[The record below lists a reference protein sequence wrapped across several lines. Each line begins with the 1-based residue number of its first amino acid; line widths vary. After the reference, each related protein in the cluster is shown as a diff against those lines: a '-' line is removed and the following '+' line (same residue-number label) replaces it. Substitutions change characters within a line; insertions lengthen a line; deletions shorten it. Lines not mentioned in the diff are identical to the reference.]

1 MDACKGPNS
10 PKTTGAMRSPLLKI
24 LRRLR
29 SEQRGQSLIVVSL
42 SMVVV
47 LGVSALAIDVGTW
60 YVKHH
65 QDQVIADSAALAAAN
80 CLAHPNSGPNT
91 STMPQCTSGTD
102 TTDAETV
109 AVAYAAR
116 NGLAINDSDVDVN
129 TSADTVQVT
138 ASSTAPAFFA
148 NLFGIRSTTQSAN
161 ATAGWTS
168 GGPTPCTTTLESA
181 GKCAAIY
188 AAGTSCSGT
197 GNGVMFG
204 GDGAGA
210 TITVTGGVQ
219 TEGQLSV
226 SNGTYSASSTTV
238 TSNCYTSS
246 NVGSLDYGNIDPQLG
261 ATESWPINYA
271 ASPYFTAC
279 TTNCITLDGYPDVPP
294 YCTYA
299 SESLSGITFVLINN
313 VGQVPQ
319 TGNVYCAIGSGTASN
334 PATWT
339 GAITIGENIGTSGSS
354 CSNQPDVTLIGASV
368 TFTDSTTCLA
378 PDLDNCL
385 AYATTGNIV
394 IYNGEYDWSGAM
406 FAPSG
411 SIDVGFD
418 PGKGLQGSP
427 PDVATGLLEA
437 QNVDITNATFTLT
450 GDGPVVSGSS
460 STLPGTDSLVEGT
473 Q

>member
-1 MDACKGPNS
+1 
-10 PKTTGAMRSPLLKI
+10 
-24 LRRLR
+24 
-29 SEQRGQSLIVVSL
+29 
-42 SMVVV
+42 
-47 LGVSALAIDVGTW
+47 
-60 YVKHH
+60 
-65 QDQVIADSAALAAAN
+65 
-80 CLAHPNSGPNT
+80 
-91 STMPQCTSGTD
+91 
-102 TTDAETV
+102 
-109 AVAYAAR
+109 
-116 NGLAINDSDVDVN
+116 
-129 TSADTVQVT
+129 
-138 ASSTAPAFFA
+138 
-148 NLFGIRSTTQSAN
+148 
-161 ATAGWTS
+161 
-168 GGPTPCTTTLESA
+168 
-181 GKCAAIY
+181 
-188 AAGTSCSGT
+188 
-197 GNGVMFG
+197 
-204 GDGAGA
+204 
-210 TITVTGGVQ
+210 
-219 TEGQLSV
+219 
-226 SNGTYSASSTTV
+226 
-238 TSNCYTSS
+238 
-246 NVGSLDYGNIDPQLG
+246 
-261 ATESWPINYA
+261 
-271 ASPYFTAC
+271 
-279 TTNCITLDGYPDVPP
+279 VPP